1 MEPVRLVLAE
11 KSIALQKVLQA
22 GLERL
27 DFRVTPVRTLSAAVS
42 ACIEGGVR
50 AVLLDEDL
58 ANGASLALD
67 PHITLVMMTDV
78 APPDTPCLWIRKPF
92 DPALLAAFLQRRCR
106 RERSGT
112 DRRRH
117 YREMVSGSAVVVTE
131 KTGSVTFSEVLDL
144 SPDGCCVYSSHGA
157 SEGDFVQVLMRV
169 GCSEQALRGVVRNA
183 RLVVTENGEL
193 RRAIGIEFV
202 E

>member
-27 DFRVTPVRTLSAAVS
+27 DFRVTPVRTLPAAVA
-42 ACIEGGVR
+42 ACAEGRVR

-58 ANGASLALD
+58 VNGASFALD
-67 PHITLVMMTDV
+67 PQITVVIMTDA

-106 RERSGT
+106 QERPSCN
-112 DRRRH
+112 RRYH
-117 YREMVSGSAVVVTE
+117 YREIVTGTVVMVTE
-131 KTGSVTFSEVLDL
+131 KTGTTTFSELLDL
-144 SPDGCCVYSSHGA
+144 SPGGCSVYSNHGA
-157 SEGDFVQVLMRV
+157 SEGDFVQLLLRV
-169 GCSEQALRGVVRNA
+169 GRGERALRAVVRTA
-183 RLVVTENGEL
+183 RLVVTEDGEL
-193 RRAIGIEFV
+193 RRAIGVEFL